1 MRAKQASEKRW
12 HRLTKRKPGR
22 PRAKALGYQCLVFA
36 VFFAGRPKA
45 KALGY
50 QLCAPSQKA
59 KPTALSAACKVILL
73 VLIGCTPWV
82 LAQENDALVRKVDDH
97 YNHLSSLR
105 AHYTEHYSGMGMDRT
120 EEGTLL
126 LKKPGRMRWSYA
138 APVGKVFVL
147 DGKFAWFYT
156 PGDAQ
161 ATRVPAK
168 QLDDLRSPLRFLLGH
183 TQLRKELENLTVAAE
198 DSGYRISGVPK
209 GMEQRV
215 KLLSLWV
222 TAAGQIERMR
232 LEEVDGAVTEFV
244 FSDLKENVPV
254 KDSDFAFIPPAGVAV
269 VQGLPPI

>member
-1 MRAKQASEKRW
+1 MLAK
-12 HRLTKRKPGR
+12 
-22 PRAKALGYQCLVFA
+22 V
-36 VFFAGRPKA
+36 V
-45 KALGY
+45 
-50 QLCAPSQKA
+50 
-59 KPTALSAACKVILL
+59 L
-73 VLIGCTPWV
+73 VLSVCAAP
-82 LAQENDALVRKVDDH
+82 LFAQDNDALVRRVDDH

-105 AHYTEHYSGMGMDRT
+105 AHYSERYSGMGMDRT

-138 APVGKVFVL
+138 TPVGKVFVL

-156 PGDAQ
+156 PGDVQ

-183 TQLRKELENLTVAAE
+183 TQLKKELDNLAVAQ
-198 DSGYRISGVPK
+198 DGPGFRISGVPK

-222 TAAGQIERMR
+222 TAAGAIDRMR
-232 LEEVDGAVTEFV
+232 LEEVDGSVTEFT
-244 FSDLKENVPV
+244 FSEMRENVPL
-254 KDSDFAFIPPAGVAV
+254 KDSDFAFIPPPGVTV

>member
-1 MRAKQASEKRW
+1 MRVAN
-12 HRLTKRKPGR
+12 
-22 PRAKALGYQCLVFA
+22 LVRNA
-36 VFFAGRPKA
+36 
-45 KALGY
+45 
-50 QLCAPSQKA
+50 
-59 KPTALSAACKVILL
+59 LL
-73 VLIGCTPWV
+73 VGLLGFALFFPS
-82 LAQENDALVRKVDDH
+82 LLGAQENDALVRKVDDH

-183 TQLRKELENLTVAAE
+183 TQLKKELDNLTVAPVG
-198 DSGYRISGVPK
+198 SGFRVSGVPK
-209 GMEQRV
+209 GMAQRL
-215 KLLSLWV
+215 KLLTLDVSS
-222 TAAGQIERMR
+222 TGAIERMR
-232 LEEVDGAVTEFV
+232 LEEVDGAVTEFE
-244 FSDLKENVPV
+244 FSEMQENVPV
-254 KDSDFAFIPPAGVAV
+254 KDADFVFVPPAGVTV
-269 VQGLPPI
+269 VDGLPPI